1 VHAFMMTAE
10 SDFMDDLPTL
20 SEAVIVLVTSG
31 KKRWLN
37 RSYRDGFWE
46 QASSILLK
54 NGSKVIDVSGGAEFL
69 VIKLEPSKT
78 FSQES
83 AIKALRDGLSRF
95 FYSRWPRKAN
105 NEYEG
110 GCCWSEV
117 SFYFESFD
125 FPLDSVKAYVRMSQQ
140 IDETAP
146 RKASFEV
153 PIQY

>member
-1 VHAFMMTAE
+1 MTPE
-10 SDFMDDLPTL
+10 NDFEDDLPPL
-20 SEAVIVLVTSG
+20 SEVVIVLVTSG

-37 RSYRDGFWE
+37 GTYRAAFRE
-46 QASSILLK
+46 TATSILQK
-54 NGSKVIDVSGGAEFL
+54 NGSRVIDVSGGTEFL
-69 VIKLEPSKT
+69 VIKVEPSKT

-83 AIKALRDGLSRF
+83 AIKALRDELSRF

-105 NEYEG
+105 TEYEG

-125 FPLDSVKAYVRMSQQ
+125 FPIDSVRAYVRMPQE
-140 IDETAP
+140 IDESGH

-153 PIQY
+153 PIRY